1 MTIESQ
7 EPRLVLRFRD
17 LSVARG
23 DTIKEHRVIIA
34 REENCWWGW
43 WSRAYELSPCGW
55 LVPPTLP
62 RTVYLFDTDQD
73 RVYAAEC
80 AEIRCDE
87 AELLSPAPL
96 LTPDYYRNRR
106 LKAWFRF
113 TDVVAA
119 EAQDILGRECQR
131 TTASP
136 EEIGWTAPDLHFI
149 KSRPATMWLL
159 GCEVE

>member
-1 MTIESQ
+1 MTPNTH

-34 REENCWWGW
+34 REEICWWGW
-43 WSRAYELSPCGW
+43 WSRAHELSPCEW
-55 LVPPTLP
+55 LGSLTLP

-80 AEIRCDE
+80 AEILCGS
-87 AELLSPAPL
+87 AEVLSPSPI
-96 LTPDYYRNRR
+96 LTPDYYSNRR

-113 TDVVAA
+113 TDIVPT
-119 EAQDILGRECQR
+119 EGEDILERECQR

-136 EEIGWTAPDLHFI
+136 EELGWSASDLHFL

-159 GCEVE
+159 RGEME